1 MEFWDKFR
9 YLLERG
15 GLSIPSCRRS
25 LWVHG
30 ETPLQFDAARP
41 LIQVIMAERP
51 HVRLVLTS
59 GRSGTLRF
67 LRSTFTDEQTLRV
80 PFDTAFVVGRF
91 LRRLQVR
98 HILLL
103 EGGRS
108 VPRQA
113 IRLAV
118 SERIPVTAVNI
129 GDPAALNPALIEAA
143 RVCVHD
149 ELLARQLGEMGVP
162 AENIAV
168 TGCLD
173 LDPGR
178 RAHWP
183 SQAAVRRSLH
193 ISEDVPVVVALDVP
207 REEERAI
214 LDAFG
219 EARRVLPGVRLL
231 LEPREAKQITGLE
244 KEIARRGWKPDV
256 VLVPSPGSLFSFLPV
271 GSAVISLPS
280 PSMRTYAAISATLP
294 SNPELPI
301 VAQDWRVPTLRD
313 KGGSSRAWRLVAPAL
328 MRRRIDSWE
337 DLGAHLGHPRSVLCL
352 GNGPSSEDARLNGF
366 AHDCLMRV
374 NWRWKPR
381 GFLADPQVVFVGDPA
396 TVHKIKHAIFG
407 LWNTPLE
414 YGMLLR
420 HLITRGPAPMKY
432 FTMERISAVVRDQT
446 WPARPTNGA
455 LMIAAGAALEPERL
469 IIAGVDLYLHP
480 DGRYPGDLLGNNQYA
495 RAHSRDTDLAIIR
508 AALAQY
514 RGELIILSD
523 ALRSALETPCEAFR
537 AGC

>member
-1 MEFWDKFR
+1 MEFWEKFR
-9 YLLERG
+9 YLLERS
-15 GLSIPSCRRS
+15 GLGVPSCRRS

-30 ETPLQFDAARP
+30 DTPLQFDAARP
-41 LIQVIMAERP
+41 LIQAIMAERP

-67 LRSTFTDEQTLRV
+67 LRSTFTDEQTLHV
-80 PFDTAFVVGRF
+80 PFDAALVVRRF

-103 EGGRS
+103 EGGRG

-113 IRLAV
+113 IRLAGL
-118 SERIPVTAVNI
+118 EKIPVSAVNV
-129 GDPAALNPALIEAA
+129 GNPAALNPALIEAA

-149 ELLARQLGEMGVP
+149 ELVARQLCELGIP
-162 AENIAV
+162 AAKIAV

-173 LDPGR
+173 LDPDR

-183 SQAAVRRSLH
+183 SEAAVRRSLH
-193 ISEDVPVVVALDVP
+193 LSDDAPVVVAVDVP
-207 REEERAI
+207 RQEERPI
-214 LDAFG
+214 LDTFA
-219 EARRVLPGVRLL
+219 ETRRIRPGVRLL
-231 LEPREAKQITGLE
+231 LEPRDAKQITGLT
-244 KEIARRGWKPDV
+244 KEIARRGWIGDV
-256 VLVPSPGSLFSFLPV
+256 LLVTSPGSLFSFLP
-271 GSAVISLPS
+271 GASAVISLPS

-294 SNPELPI
+294 TNPELPI

-328 MRRRIDSWE
+328 MRGRIDSWE
-337 DLGAHLGHPRSVLCL
+337 DLGERLGHPRSVLCL

-374 NWRWKPR
+374 NWRWKLR

-396 TVHKIKHAIFG
+396 TVHKVKHAIFG

-420 HLITRGPAPMKY
+420 HLITRGAVPMKY
-432 FTMERISAVVRDQT
+432 FTMERISTIVRDHD
-446 WPARPTNGA
+446 WPALATNGA
-455 LMIAAGAALEPERL
+455 LMIAAGRCT
-469 IIAGVDLYLHP
+469 
-480 DGRYPGDLLGNNQYA
+480 RA
-495 RAHSRDTDLAIIR
+495 RAPDNCRSRP
-508 AALAQY
+508 
-514 RGELIILSD
+514 LSSS
-523 ALRSALETPCEAFR
+523 RWTVS
-537 AGC
+537 GGSVGK

>member
-1 MEFWDKFR
+1 MEFWEKFR
-9 YLLERG
+9 YLLERA
-15 GLSIPSCRRS
+15 GLSIPCCRRS

-30 ETPLQFDAARP
+30 DTPLQFDAARP
-41 LIQVIMAERP
+41 LIQAIMAERP

-59 GRSGTLRF
+59 GRHGTLRF
-67 LRSTFTDEQTLRV
+67 LRRTFTDEQTLHV
-80 PFDTAFVVGRF
+80 PFDAAFVVRRF
-91 LRRLQVR
+91 LCRLQVR

-103 EGGRS
+103 DGGRS
-108 VPRQA
+108 VPSQA

-118 SERIPVTAVNI
+118 LEQIPVSAVNV
-129 GDPAALNPALIEAA
+129 GNPKALNTALLTAA
-143 RVCVHD
+143 RLCVHD
-149 ELLARQLGEMGVP
+149 ELVAQQLCEMGVP

-173 LDPGR
+173 LDPSR

-183 SQAAVRRSLH
+183 SNAAVRRSLH
-193 ISEDVPVVVALDVP
+193 LSVDVPVVVAVDVP
-207 REEERAI
+207 REEERLI
-214 LDAFG
+214 LDAFA
-219 EARRVLPGVRLL
+219 EARRVRPGVRLL
-231 LEPREAKQITGLE
+231 LEPRESKQIAGLE
-244 KEIARRGWKPDV
+244 KEIARRGWKRDV
-256 VLVPSPGSLFSFLPV
+256 LLVTSPGSLFSFLPV
-271 GSAVISLPS
+271 AGASQPS
-280 PSMRTYAAISATLP
+280 PSMRTYDAISATLP
-294 SNPELPI
+294 TNPELPI

-313 KGGSSRAWRLVAPAL
+313 KGGSSRAWHLVAPAL

-337 DLGAHLGHPRSVLCL
+337 DLGARLGHPRSVLCL
-352 GNGPSSEDARLNGF
+352 GNGPSSEDARVNGF

-374 NWRWKPR
+374 NWRWKLR
-381 GFLADPQVVFVGDPA
+381 GFLADPQIVFVGDPV
-396 TVHKIKHAIFG
+396 TVHIVKHAIFG

-420 HLITRGPAPMKY
+420 HLITRGPVPMKY
-432 FTMERISAVVRDQT
+432 FTMERISTIVRDQT

-455 LMIAAGAALEPERL
+455 LMIAAGAALAPERL

-508 AALAQY
+508 DALAQY

-523 ALRSALETPCEAFR
+523 TLRSALENPCEVFR